1 MLSTAD
7 SARERSAN
15 ETGDDVRADRAAL
28 WLWAIVIASIVLRLL
43 ALAYKSFWIDE
54 IASVAIARRASQ
66 VFWHFL
72 WHDEG
77 NMAAYYVLLRPWLYF
92 GYGEGTVRLLSV
104 IPGVISIPVMY
115 VLGVRLFGRRTALVA
130 TLLLALNACAIFVSQ
145 EARAYSFVVLAVL
158 LSTYL
163 FVRLVDAPTY
173 RTACAYAVVAGLSCY
188 FHYFCVLA
196 PAAHYAAIMGLRADR
211 RPWKPLI
218 LAAAIIALM
227 AAPILWLIHAQ
238 DTGHISWVQAPSWLE
253 LYHLGAYLAAA
264 SGKAVGALL
273 LALNLVLAGF
283 FLKGFRTAWSDID
296 GRWRWLLVAS
306 LVATPIVITLLAS
319 IIRPAFYHRFL
330 VICLPGWVLMTAL
343 GAEQIRNRH
352 WRVAAI
358 TGICALSLAS
368 TVILYHRVTEE
379 WRFVVKDLIAN
390 ARPEDRVLYYQSVGE
405 FAGENYRDWLPGGS
419 APRPQPFSLNPA
431 SQDWER
437 EIDAAPRVWLVIY
450 RVKPND
456 ADVEKIQQELSEHNL
471 SLRMVSSYPGVT
483 LMEFVRK

>member
-1 MLSTAD
+1 
-7 SARERSAN
+7 
-15 ETGDDVRADRAAL
+15 
-28 WLWAIVIASIVLRLL
+28 
-43 ALAYKSFWIDE
+43 
-54 IASVAIARRASQ
+54 
-66 VFWHFL
+66 
-72 WHDEG
+72 
-77 NMAAYYVLLRPWLYF
+77 
-92 GYGEGTVRLLSV
+92 
-104 IPGVISIPVMY
+104 
-115 VLGVRLFGRRTALVA
+115 
-130 TLLLALNACAIFVSQ
+130 
-145 EARAYSFVVLAVL
+145 
-158 LSTYL
+158 
-163 FVRLVDAPTY
+163 
-173 RTACAYAVVAGLSCY
+173 
-188 FHYFCVLA
+188 
-196 PAAHYAAIMGLRADR
+196 
-211 RPWKPLI
+211 
-218 LAAAIIALM
+218 M

-238 DTGHISWVQAPSWLE
+238 DTGHISWVQPPSWLE

-264 SGKAVGALL
+264 SGKAVGAVL

-283 FLKGFRTAWSDID
+283 FLKGFRRAWSDVE

-319 IIRPAFYHRFL
+319 ILRPAFYHRFL

-358 TGICALSLAS
+358 VGICALSLAS

-379 WRFVVKDLIAN
+379 WRFVVKDLIAKGH
-390 ARPEDRVLYYQSVGE
+390 PEDRVLYYQSVGE

>member
-1 MLSTAD
+1 
-7 SARERSAN
+7 
-15 ETGDDVRADRAAL
+15 
-28 WLWAIVIASIVLRLL
+28 
-43 ALAYKSFWIDE
+43 
-54 IASVAIARRASQ
+54 
-66 VFWHFL
+66 
-72 WHDEG
+72 
-77 NMAAYYVLLRPWLYF
+77 
-92 GYGEGTVRLLSV
+92 
-104 IPGVISIPVMY
+104 
-115 VLGVRLFGRRTALVA
+115 
-130 TLLLALNACAIFVSQ
+130 
-145 EARAYSFVVLAVL
+145 
-158 LSTYL
+158 
-163 FVRLVDAPTY
+163 
-173 RTACAYAVVAGLSCY
+173 
-188 FHYFCVLA
+188 
-196 PAAHYAAIMGLRADR
+196 
-211 RPWKPLI
+211 
-218 LAAAIIALM
+218 
-227 AAPILWLIHAQ
+227 
-238 DTGHISWVQAPSWLE
+238 
-253 LYHLGAYLAAA
+253 
-264 SGKAVGALL
+264 VGAVL

-283 FLKGFRTAWSDID
+283 FLKGLRTAWRDID
-296 GRWRWLLVAS
+296 GRWRWLLVAN

-358 TGICALSLAS
+358 AGICALSLAS